1 VAAVQLGFDSTPT
14 HGDKNIYAPDSLWTM
29 CYSILDYHPEKKAP
43 DVLLHRTE
51 DCRPRRSVDEAVRL
65 RSTAARTRVP
75 ELSLECACGFSQ
87 ERDIHWQQAQINDY
101 CLIRKSWMKTRS

>member
-1 VAAVQLGFDSTPT
+1 VAAVHLGFDSTPT

-51 DCRPRRSVDEAVRL
+51 DCRPRRGVDEAVQL
-65 RSTAARTRVP
+65 RPTAARTRVP
-75 ELSLECACGFSQ
+75 ELSRVHLRLFS
-87 ERDIHWQQAQINDY
+87 RARYTLAASSD
-101 CLIRKSWMKTRS
+101 K

>member
-51 DCRPRRSVDEAVRL
+51 DCRPRRSVDEAVRVRSNPCTGVISRVRL
-65 RSTAARTRVP
+65 RLFSRARYTLAA
-75 ELSLECACGFSQ
+75 SS
-87 ERDIHWQQAQINDY
+87 D
-101 CLIRKSWMKTRS
+101 K